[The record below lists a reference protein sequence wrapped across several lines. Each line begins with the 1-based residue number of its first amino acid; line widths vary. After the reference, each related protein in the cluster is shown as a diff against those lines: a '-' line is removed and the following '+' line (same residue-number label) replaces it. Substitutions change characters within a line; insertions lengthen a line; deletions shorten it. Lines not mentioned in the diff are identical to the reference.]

1 MKSKIINKYNL
12 SDLLYYYNRSNNKII
27 QFEVSS
33 ITFDYERDDDIKYN
47 YFYPEGECYTS
58 LKECYEASCDILEE
72 KFEELK
78 MELASSSGY
87 VNMEIEE

>member
-1 MKSKIINKYNL
+1 MKSRIINKYNL
-12 SDLLYYYNRSNNKII
+12 SDLLYYYNRSNNRII

-33 ITFDYERDDDIKYN
+33 ITFDASQDDDINYN

-58 LKECYEASCDILEE
+58 LKECYEASCNILEE
-72 KFEELK
+72 RCEELK